1 MPQQAELLV
10 CRIGGVVLQAEPK
23 KLHQSVT
30 VFCKPLSADEDQSLC
45 ILTGITNS
53 DRKLSSATV

>member
-30 VFCKPLSADEDQSLC
+30 VFCKPLSADQSLC
-45 ILTGITNS
+45 ILTGITN
-53 DRKLSSATV
+53 RKLSSATV